1 MSTIFNDLPPA
12 LVTALED
19 AFNITTPMPVQTA
32 SFPLISEGRN
42 LVLQSRTGSGKTLA
56 YLLPLLTKLTPG
68 ESGNRVLIVA
78 PTQELAVQI
87 GHVVRDLN
95 AMLDTPY
102 SLALIGGGANI
113 NHQLEKLKTKPQLL
127 VGTPGRILELF
138 DRRKINGQTIEA
150 VVFDEVDALL
160 DQESGRQLA
169 AIQKALRKSTQTIAC
184 SASIDDAARQ
194 WLSAHIENAE
204 FLVSD
209 SEAAL
214 NPNIGHYFLRCEAR
228 KKFDNLRKALAAMDG
243 KTLIFLNGDD
253 DIAHLQDRLAY
264 HHIEAGVLSAEM
276 KKLERQ
282 KALETFRQGFD
293 GILIASDLAAR
304 GLDIPDID
312 QVINLDFPLEPLTYV
327 HRAGRTGRGNADGA
341 TLSFVSDSDEAAI
354 RIYQRDLGIQFE
366 EVHFAEGMIV
376 AGPAPEKPKKKK
388 PHATAPAPKPKQ
400 KDRARKAKAKG
411 APKNHKG
418 KAHRA
423 QTKEKRGGQ

>member
-1 MSTIFNDLPPA
+1 MPTIFNELPQA
-12 LVTALED
+12 LTTALEES
-19 AFNITTPMPVQTA
+19 FNITEPMPVQTA

-56 YLLPLLTKLTPG
+56 YLLPLLAKLTPG
-68 ESGNRVLIVA
+68 ESGNKLLVVA

-95 AMLDTPY
+95 AALDTPY

-113 NHQLEKLKTKPQLL
+113 NHQLEKLKKHPQIL

-160 DQESGRQLA
+160 AQEGGRQLA

-184 SASIDDAARQ
+184 SASIDESARQ
-194 WLSAHIENAE
+194 WLAAHIADAE
-204 FLVSD
+204 FLISN

-214 NPNIGHYFLRCEAR
+214 NPNIGHFFLRCEQR
-228 KKFDNLRKALAAMDG
+228 KRFDFLRKALAAMDG

-253 DIAHLQDRLAY
+253 EITQLQDRLAY

-276 KKLERQ
+276 KKLDRQ
-282 KALETFRQGFD
+282 KSLETFRHGFD
-293 GILIASDLAAR
+293 GILISSDLAAR

-312 QVINLDFPLEPLTYV
+312 QVINLDFPHDPLTYV

-354 RIYQRDLGIQFE
+354 RIYARDLGIQFE
-366 EVHFAEGMIV
+366 EVHFASGAIV
-376 AGPAPEKPKKKK
+376 LGPAPEKPKKHSEKS
-388 PHATAPAPKPKQ
+388 TAPHKPKQ

-411 APKNHKG
+411 APK
-418 KAHRA
+418 RL
-423 QTKEKRGGQ
+423 KRGEK